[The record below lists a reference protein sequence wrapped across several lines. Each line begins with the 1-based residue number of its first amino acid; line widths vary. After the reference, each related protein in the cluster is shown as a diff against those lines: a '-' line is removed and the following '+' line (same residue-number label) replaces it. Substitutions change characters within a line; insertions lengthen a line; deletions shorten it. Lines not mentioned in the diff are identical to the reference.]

1 MDESEGIKLF
11 QTLVPLIGLVVLIA
25 LGVVLMVHQFQRS
38 LFRQRLSQEN
48 LKLKQQQELLR
59 TAIAVQEQER
69 QRIASDLHDEL
80 GARLSVALRL
90 LRQGYGTTQVVQETS
105 NTLLPQLEEHLEQ
118 ALDSTRRISYE
129 LMPPQLVN
137 LGLHSALLV
146 LVEEVRIAG
155 RLQVGLTQSGTGDHL
170 PWTIQLG
177 LYRMISEL
185 LHNTLKHA
193 EATQVYI
200 ELKETSEWVMCHYQ
214 DNGKGIST
222 DQKPNG
228 LGLQS
233 LKARTTSL
241 DGKLEWGTGAAG
253 GFFANIHVPMGTEKK
268 TDNSSN
274 KKIIHNL

>member
-1 MDESEGIKLF
+1 MAESESIKLF
-11 QTLVPLIGLVVLIA
+11 QTLVPLIGLAVIIA

-48 LKLKQQQELLR
+48 LKVKQQQELLR

-69 QRIASDLHDEL
+69 QRIAGDLHDEL

-90 LRQGYGTTQVVQETS
+90 LRQGYGATAVAPEAYH
-105 NTLLPQLEEHLEQ
+105 LLPQLEEHLQQ
-118 ALDSTRRISYE
+118 ALDATRRISYE

-146 LVEEVRIAG
+146 LVEEVRQAG
-155 RLQVGLTQSGTGDHL
+155 RLQVELTRSGEDGHL
-170 PWTIQLG
+170 PWTVQLG
-177 LYRMISEL
+177 LYRMVSEL

-193 EATQVYI
+193 EAMKVSI
-200 ELKETSEWVMCHYQ
+200 ELKETAGWVICHYE
-214 DNGKGIST
+214 DNGKGVPS
-222 DQKPNG
+222 DQKGSG

-241 DGKLEWGTGAAG
+241 NGTLEWGNGTAG
-253 GFFANIHVPMGTEKK
+253 GFFAHIHLPVLPENKMDSHPLEKENN
-268 TDNSSN
+268 D
-274 KKIIHNL
+274 